1 MPAFFH
7 LFSRRVLFSDGVID
21 LSASSRDETDE
32 KCGIVNCYA
41 FDIHPSGSR
50 RYAGYVSIRI
60 GESPELYYLG
70 HVGYRVE
77 EGYRGDHF
85 ALRACIL
92 LEPLLYGMHIR
103 SLVITNDPD
112 NLASR
117 RTCEKLGC
125 ILEGTVPVPEEYR
138 FIVSGSTAKCR
149 YLWLPDRNKSRKDPF
164 K

>member
-7 LFSRRVLFSDGVID
+7 LFNRKVLFSDGTID
-21 LSASSRDETDE
+21 LTASSRYETDE
-32 KCGIVNCYA
+32 KCGIIDCYA

-50 RYAGYVSIRI
+50 AYAGYVSVRI

-77 EGYRGDHF
+77 EGYRGMHF
-85 ALRACIL
+85 ALRACRL
-92 LEPLLYGMHIR
+92 LEERLRRMGMT

-117 RTCEKLGC
+117 KTCEALGC
-125 ILEGTVPVPEEYR
+125 VLERTMAVPAEYR
-138 FIVSGSTAKCR
+138 YIVNGSRAKCR
-149 YLWLPDRNKSRKDPF
+149 YIWLPGRANG
-164 K
+164 

>member
-7 LFSRRVLFSDGVID
+7 LFGRRTMYSDGIID

-32 KCGIVNCYA
+32 KCGIVDCYA
-41 FDIHPSGSR
+41 FDIHPAGSR
-50 RYAGYVSIRI
+50 RYAGYISIRL

-77 EGYRGDHF
+77 EMYRGDHF
-85 ALRACIL
+85 ALRACRL
-92 LEPLLYGMHIR
+92 LEPLLAGMRIR

-117 RTCEKLGC
+117 KTCEALGC
-125 ILEGTVPVPEEYR
+125 TLERTTPVPQAYR
-138 FIVSGSTAKCR
+138 YIVSGSTAKCR
-149 YLWLPDRNKSRKDPF
+149 YLWMPKGK
-164 K
+164 

>member
-7 LFSRRVLFSDGVID
+7 LFGRRTMYSDGIID

-32 KCGIVNCYA
+32 KCGIVDCYA
-41 FDIHPSGSR
+41 FDIHPAGSR
-50 RYAGYVSIRI
+50 RYAGYISIRL

-77 EGYRGDHF
+77 EMYRGDHF
-85 ALRACIL
+85 ALRACRL
-92 LEPLLYGMHIR
+92 LEPFLAGMRIR

-117 RTCEKLGC
+117 KTCEALGC
-125 ILEGTVPVPEEYR
+125 ALERTTPVPQAYR
-138 FIVSGSTAKCR
+138 YIVSGSTAKCR
-149 YLWLPDRNKSRKDPF
+149 YLWMPKGK
-164 K
+164 